1 MKYTLEKND
10 KYTLFQLHEE
20 KLTSLVAPDLKTE
33 LVKLNAE
40 GAANI
45 ILDLGD
51 VKYTDSSGLSSI
63 LVGNRVCQN
72 DNGTFVL
79 TRLSDHV
86 NKLIQISQ
94 LDSILNIT
102 PTVEEAIDLVFMNS
116 LENDLRKEGEEE

>member
-1 MKYTLEKND
+1 MKYTLEKNE

-20 KLTSLVAPDLKTE
+20 KLTSLVAPDLKSE

-40 GAANI
+40 GAASI

-51 VKYTDSSGLSSI
+51 VKFTDSSGLSSI

-72 DNGTFVL
+72 EGGTFVL

-86 NKLIQISQ
+86 AKLIQISQ
-94 LDSILNIT
+94 LNTILNIT

-116 LENDLRKEGEEE
+116 LENDLRKEGEQE

>member
-1 MKYTLEKND
+1 MKYTLEKNE

-20 KLTSLVAPDLKTE
+20 KLTSLVAPDLKSE

-40 GAANI
+40 GEANI

-51 VKYTDSSGLSSI
+51 VKFTDSSGLSSI

-79 TRLSDHV
+79 TRLTDHV
-86 NKLIQISQ
+86 AKLIQISQ
-94 LDSILNIT
+94 LNTILNIT

-116 LENDLRKEGEEE
+116 LENDLKKEGEE